1 MGKAGKGG
9 VLNKNFFIGPV
20 FPVGVGDFNA
30 KDNNVVQ
37 YFKAGNQCVGGVS
50 CMNNAIKGLLTRKI

>member
-30 KDNNVVQ
+30 TDNNVVQ
-37 YFKAGNQCVGGVS
+37 YFKA
-50 CMNNAIKGLLTRKI
+50 RKPMRGWCFLYE